1 MAVTGSNQGIYA
13 LGLNAAMD
21 STINKNRYLY
31 VPGANGL
38 PSTSS
43 KFGRIRDV
51 CATPYGSVFFIARDR
66 NYPRI
71 MEIYNPLFASVNTST
86 QVDNPL
92 VFPNPC
98 VSGSTVFIKQLNS
111 VDLEF
116 EVLDAMGKIVISGTG
131 TNNQLQFDTKG
142 LKSGVYF
149 IRTAD
154 LRTKKLIV
162 SD

>member
-1 MAVTGSNQGIYA
+1 
-13 LGLNAAMD
+13 
-21 STINKNRYLY
+21 
-31 VPGANGL
+31 
-38 PSTSS
+38 
-43 KFGRIRDV
+43 
-51 CATPYGSVFFIARDR
+51 
-66 NYPRI
+66 
-71 MEIYNPLFASVNTST
+71 
-86 QVDNPL
+86 
-92 VFPNPC
+92 
-98 VSGSTVFIKQLNS
+98 LNS

-154 LRTKKLIV
+154 LGTKKLIV